1 MFWSDQLASDIEKAF
16 PGKKKFIV
24 RDEKT
29 PSGRV
34 HIGSLR
40 GVVIHAIIN
49 QTLCEKGYDSKFY
62 YELNDADPMD
72 GLPGNLSQN
81 FRKYMGKP
89 LKDVPP
95 PDSSGEP
102 DEQAFKK
109 NPQNNFANFYA
120 DEFIGVIKGLGFDPV
135 FYRSSELYA
144 EGKYDKWID
153 IVLEKPEEIRKV
165 YKEISGSEKRE
176 EWNPV
181 QIVCEKCG
189 KVGTTTVISSSGPA
203 GSKKVIYECEPHKV
217 KWAEGCGY
225 KGETTPYKGKGKLPW
240 KVEWAVKW
248 HIWPVD
254 VEGAGKDHS
263 ASGGSHDVA
272 QKLSRDIL
280 GLEPPFYFPYEF
292 FLFGGAKMSSSKGLG
307 ASAKEVSEMLPPE
320 LLRFLMVR
328 TWPNQTIDFDPAGQT
343 IPRLYDRHDEAAD
356 AYFNRSKLENVNLD
370 DLKRAYHY
378 SQLDPKNVPDR
389 FFPRFSR
396 VAFIL
401 QIPSLD
407 FLKEIEKLKG
417 SSLTEADKK
426 EANERKEYA
435 KIWLKKY
442 ADENS
447 LFTIQEE
454 LPEKAKSLSP
464 EQKEFLKSIAELL
477 EQKDWEGEA
486 LHSAIH
492 DLRKKSALDA
502 KLAFGAIY
510 VALLGKDS
518 GPQAGWFLEALDK
531 KFVIKRFRE
540 E

>member
-1 MFWSDQLASDIEKAF
+1 MFWSDQLVSDIEKVF
-16 PGKKKFIV
+16 PEKKKFIV

-40 GVVIHAIIN
+40 GVVIHAIIA
-49 QTLCEKGYDSKFY
+49 QTLREKGYDANFH
-62 YELNDADPMD
+62 YELNDSDPMD
-72 GLPGNLSQN
+72 GLPGSLSKEFQ
-81 FRKYMGKP
+81 KYMGRP

-95 PDSSGEP
+95 PDASGEP
-102 DEQAFKK
+102 DEAAFCK
-109 NPQNNFANFYA
+109 NPENNFANFYA
-120 DEFIGVIKGLGFDPV
+120 DEFMGVIKRLGFNPA
-135 FYRSSELYA
+135 FYKNSDLYR

-153 IVLEKPEEIRKV
+153 IVLEKPDEIRKV
-165 YKEISGSEKRE
+165 YKEVSGSEKRE

-181 QIVCEKCG
+181 QIVCENCG
-189 KVGTTTVISSSGPA
+189 RVGTTTVVSSSGEA
-203 GSKKVIYECEPHKV
+203 GSKKVVYECEPHKV
-217 KWAEGCGY
+217 KWAVGCGH
-225 KGETTPYKGKGKLPW
+225 KGETSPYKGRGKLPW
-240 KVEWAVKW
+240 KVEWAAKW
-248 HIWPVD
+248 AIWPVD
-254 VEGAGKDHS
+254 IEGAGKDHS
-263 ASGGSHDVA
+263 AAGGSHEVS
-272 QKLSRDIL
+272 QKISREIL
-280 GLEPPFYFPYEF
+280 GKEPPFYFPYEF

-307 ASAKEVSEMLPPE
+307 ASAKEVSSTIPPE

-328 TWPNQTIDFDPAGQT
+328 TWPNQTIDFDPSGQT
-343 IPRLYDRHDEAAD
+343 MLRLYDRHDEAAE

-370 DLKRAYHY
+370 DLKRAYHF
-378 SQLDPKNVPDR
+378 SQPDPKNVPDR

-417 SSLTEADKK
+417 APLTDADIK

-435 KIWLKKY
+435 KIWLEKY

-447 LFTIQEE
+447 LFTVQED
-454 LPEKAKSLSP
+454 LPEKAKSLSS
-464 EQKEFLKSIAELL
+464 EQKEFLGDIAGLL
-477 EQKDWEGEA
+477 EQKEWEGEA

-492 DLRKKSALDA
+492 DLRKKSTLDA
-502 KLAFGAIY
+502 KTAFGAIY
-510 VALLGKDS
+510 IALLGKDS

-540 E
+540 V